1 MFGYSSAKEA
11 AEEEQD
17 DEEYAEH
24 QHQQQQ
30 QQQPHIRK
38 FYRDDSFNPQKV
50 DDLLRNEM
58 MELSVNDRNGI
69 YEEIHGVRC
78 MAPLETPEFLE
89 RSLFELNAELARIP
103 PLEKRAFC
111 HASAMAQ
118 INTMAQNN
126 INNQNS
132 NTNTNNSDKKTKY
145 VDTDEFR
152 LRFLRCELFDVRKA
166 ARRLVNYLDLIA
178 YCLPFQNGMLVL
190 QRPIT
195 MSDLSDAEQ
204 SLLRKGHLQLLPFRD
219 RSGRRVLTGV
229 ASLGIRF
236 DPQMW
241 YKIVLYLLV
250 IAGDDVES
258 QQKGII
264 FLIWPNPDIAKS
276 LKLRYPINSGGRLVQ
291 MVLQCAPI
299 RIAACHFCTPPNDP
313 FYRIIHSVLA
323 LCMDGTRSR
332 LKFHSGEPIELE
344 YKINSYG
351 IPVDLLPRT
360 STGNVKTTYLKQ
372 WIRQRSAFEEDIL
385 ANNNHTTT
393 TTSTNAAAAASA
405 TSATAGMDN
414 KNYYYDMIECPGS
427 SDVVF
432 RQGKQVM
439 NHPGNVAFRSLIES
453 KSSLHETATQTQK
466 SAIAK
471 EVVDTMIEVRGGR
484 FLVWDEKPCCWK
496 AITDHNKQRHK
507 VAIAFRN
514 FKSYRKAMG
523 NRQTIIQSTTIAQAT
538 TAMSIAF
545 ENLGG
550 LDLKKRKRGCLG
562 GCDSLS
568 GTDNNE

>member
-1 MFGYSSAKEA
+1 MVPFIKEVHDRREGGGRFGYSSAEEA

-24 QHQQQQ
+24 QHQQQ

-132 NTNTNNSDKKTKY
+132 NTNTNNSDKKTNY

-166 ARRLVNYLDLIA
+166 ARRLVNYLDLIV
-178 YCLPFQNGMLVL
+178 YYLPFQKGMLVL

-236 DPQMW
+236 DPHMW
-241 YKIVLYLLV
+241 VSTSVSVCVIVC
-250 IAGDDVES
+250 ES
-258 QQKGII
+258 
-264 FLIWPNPDIAKS
+264 
-276 LKLRYPINSGGRLVQ
+276 RMNSR
-291 MVLQCAPI
+291 
-299 RIAACHFCTPPNDP
+299 
-313 FYRIIHSVLA
+313 
-323 LCMDGTRSR
+323 
-332 LKFHSGEPIELE
+332 
-344 YKINSYG
+344 
-351 IPVDLLPRT
+351 
-360 STGNVKTTYLKQ
+360 
-372 WIRQRSAFEEDIL
+372 
-385 ANNNHTTT
+385 
-393 TTSTNAAAAASA
+393 
-405 TSATAGMDN
+405 
-414 KNYYYDMIECPGS
+414 
-427 SDVVF
+427 
-432 RQGKQVM
+432 
-439 NHPGNVAFRSLIES
+439 
-453 KSSLHETATQTQK
+453 
-466 SAIAK
+466 
-471 EVVDTMIEVRGGR
+471 
-484 FLVWDEKPCCWK
+484 
-496 AITDHNKQRHK
+496 
-507 VAIAFRN
+507 
-514 FKSYRKAMG
+514 
-523 NRQTIIQSTTIAQAT
+523 
-538 TAMSIAF
+538 
-545 ENLGG
+545 
-550 LDLKKRKRGCLG
+550 
-562 GCDSLS
+562 
-568 GTDNNE
+568 